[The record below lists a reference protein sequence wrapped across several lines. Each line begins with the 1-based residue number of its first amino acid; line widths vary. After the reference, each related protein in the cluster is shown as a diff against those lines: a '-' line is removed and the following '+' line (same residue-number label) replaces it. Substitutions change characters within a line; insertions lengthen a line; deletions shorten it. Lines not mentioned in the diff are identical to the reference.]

1 MSRKHKSRLETL
13 RDCAPEML
21 SVIRSTRN
29 IIHNA
34 LNDDY
39 FDREVFERLQKRV
52 IMVLDLAVGE
62 SCYVPHV
69 KKKGE

>member
-13 RDCAPEML
+13 RDSAPEML
-21 SVIRSTRN
+21 SALRSVRD
-29 IIHNA
+29 ILHNA

-52 IMVLDLAVGE
+52 IEVLNVAVGE
-62 SCYVPHV
+62 SGYVPHM
-69 KKKGE
+69 KA